1 MNEPLLKSIEARR
14 SDEEEPI
21 FPVDPSQEHV
31 GSFSISE
38 RNLNL
43 FPSHLRATFSS
54 LRWNDCHFESQDNVI
69 AVFDTDYERLEN
81 FYADMLN
88 RIQKGLKIGILL
100 LIFSNIYSF
109 YAIYTKLIRY
119 GAPVPGYFI
128 YTKFCDICLVIL
140 AVSVMRRAKHNSK
153 LELIRHIAVTTE
165 GVHIETNQNCAD
177 LIFRKKNVAIM
188 KIPFADIISC
198 KHDFLMKES
207 YRKIFGGCGLDFY
220 ERIGKILLLKT
231 KDKCITRPVE
241 GIINGEAL
249 AVMVTWLKENNF

>member
-1 MNEPLLKSIEARR
+1 
-14 SDEEEPI
+14 
-21 FPVDPSQEHV
+21 
-31 GSFSISE
+31 
-38 RNLNL
+38 
-43 FPSHLRATFSS
+43 
-54 LRWNDCHFESQDNVI
+54 
-69 AVFDTDYERLEN
+69 
-81 FYADMLN
+81 MLN

-100 LIFSNIYSF
+100 LIFSNIYFF

-119 GAPVPGYFI
+119 GAPIPSYLLYPKLF
-128 YTKFCDICLVIL
+128 DISLLIL
-140 AVSVMRRAKHNSK
+140 AVSVIRRARYNSK

-188 KIPFADIISC
+188 KIPFADIVSC

-220 ERIGKILLLKT
+220 EKIGKTLQLKT

-241 GIINGEAL
+241 GIINGEVL
-249 AVMVTWLKENNF
+249 AIMVTWLKENYF